1 MAAGEGDRGIEGEDA
16 GPETSD
22 REGGTERRGSKMG
35 QRQRDKGL
43 QGQRFRETGSK
54 KSGKTDTP
62 TYGEKLGQR
71 QRDEQQRGRDT

>member
-1 MAAGEGDRGIEGEDA
+1 
-16 GPETSD
+16 
-22 REGGTERRGSKMG
+22 MG